1 MILQVHFNGMYI
13 TELDCMIHCA
23 MTGIRYPSLLP
34 KLPILSSHSATEA
47 IQESMVN
54 HTDAAAA
61 QEEEHTSETLAVS
74 TPQKEKL
81 DVENGASGTPDLLT
95 RSLPQL
101 PEPFKY
107 NPAFSLTP
115 VRESEDHREVTASGQ
130 KPPAS
135 RRYVP
140 VMSPHSTLMSN
151 PNDTSE
157 GSHQASGG
165 AMSRISGK
173 ISTWR
178 RSVSTAITSPV
189 PLMEKV
195 GTIGATSK
203 RGLNRLSTVLG
214 SPIAEAAARFRHD
227 HPTGA
232 SAGAGEGNGDIGDG
246 IASPTAEK
254 MDAIEIPPKQS
265 LTSTAEELDNESLSA
280 LNLTSE
286 LNEADSNPIAV
297 STEETQQEKEEE
309 ALKEDSLLDVLAS
322 RAVPIDVTEVIS
334 DRYDP
339 LMNPERWISLYSAH
353 VIENYAAALQGMS
366 FILNLYEHLQNAEQS
381 PGGSAETASSHQKAL
396 LDHCILETD
405 AAAILTEVQECLDVE
420 ERLAILKEKLDLCN
434 LQLTLHWSLLMTA
447 LRRVMTK
454 LCPVL
459 KKQYFEA
466 SKRFWRGQLLV
477 HTKR

>member
-1 MILQVHFNGMYI
+1 
-13 TELDCMIHCA
+13 MIHCA
-23 MTGIRYPSLLP
+23 LTGIRYPSLLP
-34 KLPILSSHSATEA
+34 KLPALSSHSATEA
-47 IQESMVN
+47 TQELLVN
-54 HTDAAAA
+54 AAD
-61 QEEEHTSETLAVS
+61 QEDVHKSETRAVL

-81 DVENGASGTPDLLT
+81 NIDDGASGTPDLLT

-101 PEPFKY
+101 PESVKSSH
-107 NPAFSLTP
+107 AFSLTP
-115 VRESEDHREVTASGQ
+115 VRESEDNSEITASGQ

-151 PNDTSE
+151 PNDASDGT
-157 GSHQASGG
+157 HQANGG

-227 HPTGA
+227 HPMGT
-232 SAGAGEGNGDIGDG
+232 SAGTGEGDGTGDG
-246 IASPTAEK
+246 IASPGVEVVDTKENPLAQAPANK
-254 MDAIEIPPKQS
+254 AG
-265 LTSTAEELDNESLSA
+265 ELDNGSMGA
-280 LNLTSE
+280 LNLNAE
-286 LNEADSNPIAV
+286 LNEADSSNPVAV
-297 STEETQQEKEEE
+297 SSEDAQKEREEDI
-309 ALKEDSLLDVLAS
+309 LKEDSMLDVLAS
-322 RAVPIDVTEVIS
+322 RAEPIDVTEVIS

-366 FILNLYEHLQNAEQS
+366 FILNLYEHLQNSEQS
-381 PGGSAETASSHQKAL
+381 TSPETAASHQKAL

-405 AAAILTEVQECLDVE
+405 AAAILTEVQECLDVD

-477 HTKR
+477 HTKRYLLAFFSF

>member
-1 MILQVHFNGMYI
+1 
-13 TELDCMIHCA
+13 MIHCA
-23 MTGIRYPSLLP
+23 LTGIRYPSLLP
-34 KLPILSSHSATEA
+34 KLPAFSSHSATEA
-47 IQESMVN
+47 SQELLVN
-54 HTDAAAA
+54 AADSVSAA
-61 QEEEHTSETLAVS
+61 QEDVHKSKTQIS

-81 DVENGASGTPDLLT
+81 NIDDGASGTPDLLT

-101 PEPFKY
+101 PESVKSSH
-107 NPAFSLTP
+107 AFSLTP
-115 VRESEDHREVTASGQ
+115 VRESEDNSEITASGQ

-151 PNDTSE
+151 PNDASDGT
-157 GSHQASGG
+157 HQANGG

-227 HPTGA
+227 HPMGT
-232 SAGAGEGNGDIGDG
+232 SAGTGEGDGTGDG
-246 IASPTAEK
+246 IASPGVEVVDTKENPLAQAPANK
-254 MDAIEIPPKQS
+254 AG
-265 LTSTAEELDNESLSA
+265 ELDNGSMGA
-280 LNLTSE
+280 LNLNAE
-286 LNEADSNPIAV
+286 LNEADSSNPVAV
-297 STEETQQEKEEE
+297 SSEDAQKEREEDI
-309 ALKEDSLLDVLAS
+309 LKEDSMLDVLAS
-322 RAVPIDVTEVIS
+322 RAEPIDVTEVIS

-366 FILNLYEHLQNAEQS
+366 FILNLYEHLQNSEQS
-381 PGGSAETASSHQKAL
+381 TSPETAASHQKAL

-405 AAAILTEVQECLDVE
+405 AAAILTEVQECLDVD

-477 HTKR
+477 HTKRYLLAFFSF

>member
-1 MILQVHFNGMYI
+1 
-13 TELDCMIHCA
+13 MIHCA
-23 MTGIRYPSLLP
+23 LTGIRYPSLLP
-34 KLPILSSHSATEA
+34 KLPALSSHSATEA
-47 IQESMVN
+47 TQEPLAI
-54 HTDAAAA
+54 AAD
-61 QEEEHTSETLAVS
+61 QEDVHKSETQAVS

-81 DVENGASGTPDLLT
+81 NIDNGASGTPDLLT

-101 PEPFKY
+101 PESSKSSH
-107 NPAFSLTP
+107 AFSLTP
-115 VRESEDHREVTASGQ
+115 VRESEDNSEITASGQ

-151 PNDTSE
+151 PNDASE
-157 GSHQASGG
+157 GTHQANGG

-232 SAGAGEGNGDIGDG
+232 SAGAGAGEGDGTGDG
-246 IASPTAEK
+246 IASPGAEVVDTK
-254 MDAIEIPPKQS
+254 ENP
-265 LTSTAEELDNESLSA
+265 LTSTTRELDNESLGA
-280 LNLTSE
+280 LNLNAE
-286 LNEADSNPIAV
+286 LNEADSSNPVVV
-297 STEETQQEKEEE
+297 SSEDAQKEREEET
-309 ALKEDSLLDVLAS
+309 LKEDSMLDVLAS
-322 RAVPIDVTEVIS
+322 RAEPIDVSEVIS

-366 FILNLYEHLQNAEQS
+366 FILNLYEHLQNSEESAS
-381 PGGSAETASSHQKAL
+381 PETAVSHQKAL

-405 AAAILTEVQECLDVE
+405 AAAILTEVQECLDVD

-477 HTKR
+477 HTKRYLLACLLSF